1 MSIYP
6 LFSFSEIYILFVAFD
21 FTFAFALGALYV
33 NLIFFPLFF
42 VFSINH
48 AENLIHLMAI
58 NHKFST
64 FFLNI
69 RVINGPWG
77 SNKEI
82 LSP

>member
-6 LFSFSEIYILFVAFD
+6 LFSEIYILFVF
-21 FTFAFALGALYV
+21 FVFAFAIGTLYV
-33 NLIFFPLFF
+33 NLNFCPPFF
-42 VFSINH
+42 VFSINIP
-48 AENLIHLMAI
+48 ENLPHLMVI
-58 NHKFST
+58 EHKFST

-69 RVINGPWG
+69 RVAEGHWG